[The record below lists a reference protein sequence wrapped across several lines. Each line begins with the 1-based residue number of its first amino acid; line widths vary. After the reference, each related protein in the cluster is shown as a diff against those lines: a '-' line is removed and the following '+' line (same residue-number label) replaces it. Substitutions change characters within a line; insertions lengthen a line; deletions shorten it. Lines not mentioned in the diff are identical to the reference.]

1 MSKGKIANATP
12 LTYNKIKFKSKLEVF
27 MYKQLRAAK
36 IKFDYEKQTFVL
48 IEGFTYMGKKIRS
61 ITYTPD
67 FVLKDYPIIIETKGF
82 MTEVFR
88 IKMKLLKWNL
98 DICGDSRTIYIPRNQ
113 KDCLEVI
120 NEIKKNYK
128 L

>member
-1 MSKGKIANATP
+1 MKSKIANATP

-48 IEGFTYMGKKIRS
+48 IEGFTYMGKKLRP

-67 FVLKDYPIIIETKGF
+67 FVLKDYSVIIETKGF

-88 IKMKLLKWNL
+88 IKMKLFKWML
-98 DICGDSRTIYIPRNQ
+98 SQQKDDRLIYTPRNQ

-120 NEIKKNYK
+120 KGIKLKYNI
-128 L
+128 

>member
-1 MSKGKIANATP
+1 MRGKIANATP

-27 MYKQLRAAK
+27 MYKQLRVAK

-48 IEGFTYMGKKIRS
+48 IEGFSYMSKKIRP

-67 FVLKDYPIIIETKGF
+67 FVLKDYSIIIETKGF

-88 IKMKLLKWNL
+88 IKMKLFKWMLMNQKDDRL
-98 DICGDSRTIYIPRNQ
+98 IYTPRNQ

-120 NEIKKNYK
+120 NEIKKKY

>member
-1 MSKGKIANATP
+1 MRGKIANATP

-48 IEGFTYMGKKIRS
+48 IEGFTYMGKKLRP

-67 FVLKDYPIIIETKGF
+67 FVLKDYSVIIETKGF

-88 IKMKLLKWNL
+88 IKMKLFKWML
-98 DICGDSRTIYIPRNQ
+98 SQQKDDRLIYTPRNQ

-120 NEIKKNYK
+120 NKIKKDYK

>member
-1 MSKGKIANATP
+1 MKSKIANATP

-48 IEGFTYMGKKIRS
+48 IEGFTYMGKKLRP

-67 FVLKDYPIIIETKGF
+67 FVLKDYSVIIETKGF

-88 IKMKLLKWNL
+88 IKMKLFKWML
-98 DICGDSRTIYIPRNQ
+98 SQQKDDRLIYTPRNQ

-120 NEIKKNYK
+120 NKIKKDYK

>member
-48 IEGFTYMGKKIRS
+48 IEGFSYMGRKIRP

-88 IKMKLLKWNL
+88 IKMKLFKWML
-98 DICGDSRTIYIPRNQ
+98 SQQKDDRLIYTPRNQ

-120 NEIKKNYK
+120 NKIKQKYK

>member
-1 MSKGKIANATP
+1 MRGKIANATP

-48 IEGFTYMGKKIRS
+48 IEGFSYMGKKIRP

-67 FVLKDYPIIIETKGF
+67 FVLKDYPVIIETKGF

-88 IKMKLLKWNL
+88 IKMKLLKFSLALYQNKK
-98 DICGDSRTIYIPRNQ
+98 TIYMPRNQ

-120 NEIKKNYK
+120 KGIKLKYNI
-128 L
+128 

>member
-1 MSKGKIANATP
+1 
-12 LTYNKIKFKSKLEVF
+12 
-27 MYKQLRAAK
+27 MYKQLRVAK

-48 IEGFTYMGKKIRS
+48 IEGFSYMSKKIRP

-67 FVLKDYPIIIETKGF
+67 FVLKDYSIIIETKGF

-88 IKMKLLKWNL
+88 IKMKLFKWMLMNQKDDRL
-98 DICGDSRTIYIPRNQ
+98 IYTPRNQ

-120 NEIKKNYK
+120 NEIKKKY